1 MARVRF
7 TDLQARP
14 TEFLDMPS
22 RTLDEFQP
30 LVAPFETACQ
40 APRAAGRRDGPPRTA
55 RRLPVSQ
62 HWPIPPP
69 AERLLLSLVS
79 GKTSALHVVQGQLFR
94 MRQRTATPWMPG
106 LLPVLLAPRRPLG
119 DAPARS
125 LTALAQRRGGAAADV
140 ATGVIPV
147 EEERTPL
154 VAAPAGGPASP
165 LVPMT
170 ARHGASSAPKTLRHS
185 PRVRAA
191 SNKPPRANMSCS
203 SMPCSRSSASARPLQ
218 GGCTISVSP
227 WPRPPPSLPGGGGD
241 RIGAS
246 SRARFPRSRS

>member
-1 MARVRF
+1 MARVRC

-14 TEFLDMPS
+14 TAFLDRPS
-22 RTLDEFQP
+22 RTLDELQP

-62 HWPIPPP
+62 HWPLPPP

-94 MRQRTATPWMPG
+94 MRQSKATPWMPV

-125 LTALAQRRGGAAADV
+125 LTALAQRRGGRRGHRGHPLGGGADAPGRRARRRAGVPPCAHDGTARRIVCPQDPAAQTACESGKQQAPTGKHVLLVNALLTILCLSAPSAGRVHDKRLAV
-140 ATGVIPV
+140 ATPS
-147 EEERTPL
+147 PF
-154 VAAPAGGPASP
+154 PAG
-165 LVPMT
+165 
-170 ARHGASSAPKTLRHS
+170 RR
-185 PRVRAA
+185 
-191 SNKPPRANMSCS
+191 
-203 SMPCSRSSASARPLQ
+203 
-218 GGCTISVSP
+218 
-227 WPRPPPSLPGGGGD
+227 W
-241 RIGAS
+241 
-246 SRARFPRSRS
+246 

>member
-1 MARVRF
+1 MARLRF
-7 TDLQARP
+7 ADVPSRP
-14 TEFLDMPS
+14 TELLDCTS
-22 RTLDEFQP
+22 LTLDEFHQ
-30 LVAPFETACQ
+30 LVPSFEAAFQ
-40 APRAAGRRDGPPRTA
+40 AHMAAWRLDGPPRTA

-62 HWPIPPP
+62 HWPLPPP

-170 ARHGASSAPKTLRHS
+170 ARHGASSAPKTLLHR

-191 SNKPPRANMSCS
+191 RQETTRSTMSCA
-203 SMPCSRSSASARPLQ
+203 SMPCSSSS
-218 GGCTISVSP
+218 C
-227 WPRPPPSLPGGGGD
+227 
-241 RIGAS
+241 
-246 SRARFPRSRS
+246 